1 MKKAVILCSL
11 FLTPILYQG
20 LVNNMTQETLPP
32 AMDVLIQQEPISVPT
47 AEKRPTVRTVHGVEL
62 CDDYAWLRD
71 PYWKNPEDGVQDAAI
86 SDYLVAENV
95 YHDTFMT
102 PLAEERERLFNQRKG
117 YIPAIDASVPLKYGD
132 YYYFTRQT
140 KEQNYPVRLRKKSI
154 DGAEEVFFDA
164 NQESKGHEF
173 YKAVGLNV
181 TLDGQ
186 YFIYL
191 EDTKGNEF
199 CTLKIRNLF
208 TGEQLTDMIDSVAST
223 VWLPDNSG
231 FYYSQFT
238 PEWRV
243 KKVFFHKIGDGV
255 NADQLIMEEEVEE
268 RSLELHQS
276 FDERYIFIQSASKED
291 ESVCYIDLKDPERK
305 LVKLYDAV
313 EKRHLGI
320 DHHKGYFYILT
331 NDKGE
336 NKRLVRVPVGQR
348 EGKFEE
354 IIPHDPASYI
364 TAFVPYHSHFV
375 LSFRR
380 QGLENIA
387 VMNPISHELRW
398 INFPD
403 ATYDAHIAA
412 TYYEDVTFRFSYSSL
427 VRPTSVYEVNFVDLS
442 QKLLKT
448 QEIGSGFDSNLYHV
462 DRIWA
467 EARDGVKVPVSV
479 VYRKGKFTLGADNPL
494 LLYGYGAYGYAV
506 SPSFNLRALHWMDNG
521 FVFAIAH
528 IRGGDELGYNW
539 YLDGKYLKKKNT
551 FHDFIDSAEA
561 LIKLGYTTTGNIAA
575 MGGSA
580 GGMLMGYVVNHRPD
594 LFKAA
599 FAIVP
604 FIDVMNT
611 MLDESL
617 PLTPGEFKE
626 WGNPIEN
633 KEHFDYM
640 LSYSPYDNMKRQS
653 YPAMYITG
661 GLTDPRVTYW
671 EPAKFMAKLRELNT
685 STLPMVM
692 HMNMAA
698 GHAGGSRRDEAL
710 REESD
715 YLAFARKVFK
725 MI

>member
-1 MKKAVILCSL
+1 MQKGIILCSL
-11 FLTPILYQG
+11 LLTTTLHQG
-20 LVNNMTQETLPP
+20 LAQGMTQENQTIVKGTTVQPEQIP
-32 AMDVLIQQEPISVPT
+32 VPK
-47 AEKRPTVRTVHGVEL
+47 AEKKPTVRTVHGVAL
-62 CDDYAWLRD
+62 WDDYAWLRD
-71 PYWKNPEDGVQDAAI
+71 PAWKNPEDGVQDSEI
-86 SDYLVAENV
+86 LDYLVAENI
-95 YHDTFMT
+95 YHDAFMT
-102 PLAEERERLFNQRKG
+102 PLTRERERLFNQRKG
-117 YIPAIDASVPLKYGD
+117 YIPNVDESVPLKYGD
-132 YYYFTRQT
+132 YYYFSRQT

-154 DGAEEVFFDA
+154 DGAEEIYFDA
-164 NQESKGHEF
+164 NEESKGHEF
-173 YKAVGLNV
+173 YKAVGLHASW
-181 TLDGQ
+181 DGQ
-186 YFIYL
+186 YLIYL

-199 CTLKIRNLF
+199 CTLKVRNLF
-208 TGEQLTDMIDSVAST
+208 TGEQLTDTIDSVAST

-243 KKVFFHKIGDGV
+243 KKVFFHKLGEV
-255 NADQLIMEEEVEE
+255 AEADQLIMEETFNE

-276 FDERYIFIQSASKED
+276 FDEHYLFIQSASKED
-291 ESVCYIDLKDPERK
+291 ESVCYIDLRDPERK
-305 LVKLYDAV
+305 IVKLYEAK
-313 EKRHLGI
+313 EKRHLEI
-320 DHHKGYFYILT
+320 DHHNGYFYILT

-336 NKRLVRVPVGQR
+336 NKRLVRVPVGQP
-348 EGKFEE
+348 EGTFEE
-354 IIPHDPASYI
+354 IIPHDPTAYI
-364 TAFVPYHSHFV
+364 TAFVPYKSHFV

-387 VMNPISHELRW
+387 IMDPLTHDLRW

-403 ATYDAHIAA
+403 ATYDASVAA
-412 TYYEDVTFRFSYSSL
+412 TYYEDITFRFSYSSL
-427 VRPTSVYEVNFVDLS
+427 VRPTSIYEVNFDNLS

-448 QEIGSGFDSNLYHV
+448 QEIGSGFDPALYHV

-467 EARDGVKVPVSV
+467 DARDGDKVPVSV
-479 VYRKGKFTLGADNPL
+479 VYRKDKFIQGTDNPL
-494 LLYGYGAYGYAV
+494 LLYGYGSYGYAI
-506 SPSFNLRALHWMDNG
+506 SPSFSARALHWMDNG
-521 FVFAIAH
+521 FAFAIAH
-528 IRGGDELGYNW
+528 IRGGDDLGYNW
-539 YLDGKYLKKKNT
+539 YLEGKYLKKKNT

-561 LIKLGYTTTGNIAA
+561 LINLGYTTPGNIAA

-594 LFKAA
+594 LFKVA

-604 FIDVMNT
+604 FVDVMNT

-626 WGNPIEN
+626 WGNPIES
-633 KEHFDYM
+633 KEYFDYM
-640 LSYSPYDNMKRQS
+640 LSYSPYDNMKKQA

-685 STLPMVM
+685 GTLPMVM

-715 YLAFARKVFK
+715 YVAFALKVFN